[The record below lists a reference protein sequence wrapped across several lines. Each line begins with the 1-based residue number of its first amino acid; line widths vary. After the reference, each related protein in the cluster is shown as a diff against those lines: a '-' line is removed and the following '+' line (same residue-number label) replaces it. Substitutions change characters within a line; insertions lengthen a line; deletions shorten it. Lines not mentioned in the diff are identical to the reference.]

1 MIKAATFQEY
11 FQRYKNI
18 ALIALLVIF
27 YTVGTVGLLSD
38 KRADFLELSF
48 LNLMISFVILL
59 AARIKHNWKFY
70 AFCITGFFIGMGAEW
85 IGVHTGFLFGD
96 YYYGPNL
103 GPTWYGVPYII
114 GINWIMLTII
124 SAAIADKTKFHW
136 IMKALIGTALMV
148 VLDVLIEPVAVAS
161 NYWIWNGE
169 IPLSNFV
176 GWFGTALLIQ
186 ILYFA
191 LKQNEPNKVAIVLYF
206 IQLTFFSIQN
216 IF

>member
-1 MIKAATFQEY
+1 MIKAVAFQEY
-11 FQRYKNI
+11 FQRYKN
-18 ALIALLVIF
+18 ALLIAFLLIF

-38 KRADFLELSF
+38 QREDFLALSF
-48 LNLMISFVILL
+48 LNLVISFAILL
-59 AARIKHNWKFY
+59 IARIKHNWKFY
-70 AFCITGFFIGMGAEW
+70 AFCVIGFFIGMGAEW

-103 GPTWYGVPYII
+103 GPKWFEVPYII
-114 GINWIMLTII
+114 GVNWIMLTII
-124 SAAIADKTKFHW
+124 SAAIAEKTKFHW
-136 IMKALIGTALMV
+136 IIKALLGTALMV
-148 VLDVLIEPVAVAS
+148 VLDVLIEPVAVES

-169 IPLSNFV
+169 IPLSNFA

-191 LKQNEPNKVAIVLYF
+191 LKQNELNNVAVVLYF
-206 IQLTFFSIQN
+206 VQVTFFSIQN